1 MSSTRFIMAIDSSHL
16 KGSVAVSRGDE
27 LLCEI
32 LFDASDTHSATLL
45 PAVDVCLR
53 SAHLGVKDIDLF
65 GIVRGPGS
73 FTGLRIGLAT
83 IKALAAVKKRPV
95 VSATSLEVLAAAFP
109 YLSREVVPII
119 DARRGEV
126 YLAIYSTKGG
136 LPSAILEPVA
146 VRPEEIPS
154 LIEENCQGPV
164 IFCGTGIKKYR
175 EAIEPKMPPGS
186 SYSVLYGSVPRASL
200 LIAVTR
206 GRVEVEYEELSELA
220 PLYIRPP
227 DAKLP
232 DSTDLNPGGSSRWP
246 IL

>member
-1 MSSTRFIMAIDSSHL
+1 MSSTPLIMGIDSSHL

-32 LFDASDTHSATLL
+32 FFDASDTHSATLL

-53 SAHLGVKDIDLF
+53 FAHCEIKDIDLF

-83 IKALAAVKKRPV
+83 IKALAAVRKRPV
-95 VSATSLEVLAAAFP
+95 VTATSLEVLAAAFP
-109 YLSREVVPII
+109 YLSSEVVPLA

-126 YLAIYSTKGG
+126 YMGIYSTKRG
-136 LPSAILEPVA
+136 LPSAIIEPFS

-154 LIEENCQGPV
+154 MIKKNCEGPV
-164 IFCGTGIKKYR
+164 IFCGTGIKKYT
-175 EAIEPKMPPGS
+175 EAIEPEISAGTR
-186 SYSVLYGSVPRASL
+186 YSVLYGSVPRASL

-206 GRVEVEYEELSELA
+206 GRTQVEYGKLSELE

-232 DSTDLNPGGSSRWP
+232 DSTYLNP
-246 IL
+246 